1 MLAWGC
7 LPAAIVILDCIIAP
21 RNRFVN
27 TTFED
32 FSVFP
37 QLFFD
42 KNFCS
47 GPTCVHLRFSKEIAH
62 KILCPATSLLN
73 SKKKAK
79 VFHTVIPNFSTGFPQ
94 SYPPLTKF
102 RKSLD

>member
-7 LPAAIVILDCIIAP
+7 LPAAVAILDCIIAP

-47 GPTCVHLRFSKEIAH
+47 GPTCVHQRFSKEIAH
-62 KILCPATSLLN
+62 KILCPTAPLLN
-73 SKKKAK
+73 SKKKK
-79 VFHTVIPNFSTGFPQ
+79 NQSIPHRYPQLFHRFSTKLPAANQ
-94 SYPPLTKF
+94 IPKKP
-102 RKSLD
+102 

>member
-7 LPAAIVILDCIIAP
+7 LPAAVAILDCIIAP

-47 GPTCVHLRFSKEIAH
+47 GPTCVHQRFSKEIAH
-62 KILCPATSLLN
+62 KILCPTAPLLN
-73 SKKKAK
+73 SKKKKKPKYSTPLSPAFPQ
-79 VFHTVIPNFSTGFPQ
+79 VFHKVT
-94 SYPPLTKF
+94 
-102 RKSLD
+102 RR